1 MNRAVEPPADRRQ
14 FLLAGLSVVTLLS
27 PAGALAKERDTLER
41 WLRRVALRTP
51 EAAALGRRYLHL
63 HPTEGSAAQLAQ
75 VLFGM
80 PLQLGIDGTTLEGAK
95 RRIRADGKRDYEDG
109 NLVVLEGWSVTRTE
123 ARLLALLTILS
134 V

>member
-1 MNRAVEPPADRRQ
+1 MNRSVEPSADRRQ
-14 FLLAGLSVVTLLS
+14 FLLAGLSVVTILS
-27 PAGALAKERDTLER
+27 SAGALVKERDTLER
-41 WLRRVALRTP
+41 WLRRVSSQTP
-51 EAAALGRRYLHL
+51 EAAALGRRYLYL
-63 HPTEGSAAQLAQ
+63 HPTEGSAAKLAQ

-80 PLQLGIDGTTLEGAK
+80 TLHLGIDGTTLEGAK
-95 RRIRADGKRDYEDG
+95 RRIRSGRKRDYEDG

>member
-1 MNRAVEPPADRRQ
+1 MNRSVEPSADRRQ
-14 FLLAGLSVVTLLS
+14 FLLAGLSVVTILS
-27 PAGALAKERDTLER
+27 SAGALVKERDTLER
-41 WLRRVALRTP
+41 WLRRVSSQTP
-51 EAAALGRRYLHL
+51 EAAALGRRYLYL
-63 HPTEGSAAQLAQ
+63 HPTEGSAAKLAQ

-80 PLQLGIDGTTLEGAK
+80 TLQLGIDGTTLEGAK
-95 RRIRADGKRDYEDG
+95 RRIRSGRKRDYEDG